1 VAPQREWL
9 EKDYYAVLGVSS
21 DADQKAVT
29 KAYRALARKLHP
41 DANPGD
47 AAAEERFKEVSAA
60 YDVVGDPEKR
70 KEYDEVRALAARG
83 GGFGPGGFGPGG
95 PGGFGG
101 EPVDLGDLGDLGSLF
116 GNLFGR
122 GGGRGP
128 GGPAGPAGRR
138 PQRGADIQAELHL
151 SFEDAVDGI
160 TTSVR
165 LLADAVCSTCHG
177 DGARPGTSP
186 KVCPQCAGQGV
197 VAEDQGP
204 FSFSSP
210 CPRCGGR
217 GSVIEDPCPTCS
229 GSGIERRPREV
240 KVRIPAGVTD
250 GTRIRVKGRG
260 APGRDGGPAGDLFV
274 VCRVTPHRL
283 FRVDGRNLTLT
294 LPVTFPEAALGA
306 DVAVPTLHGDPVT
319 VRIPPGTPHGRRL
332 RVRGKGVAAKAGTG
346 DLIVTVEV
354 AVPTKLTAAQR
365 KVVEELRALT
375 AEESPRAH
383 LFPATM
389 GEQPEEEVV
398 S

>member
-1 VAPQREWL
+1 MAPQREWL
-9 EKDYYAVLGVSS
+9 EKDYYAVLGVAP

-29 KAYRALARKLHP
+29 KAYRALARQLHP

-47 AAAEERFKEVSAA
+47 ASAEERFKEVSSA
-60 YDVVGDPEKR
+60 YDVVGDPETR

-83 GGFGPGGFGPGG
+83 GGFGPGGFG
-95 PGGFGG
+95 GFDGQN
-101 EPVDLGDLGDLGSLF
+101 VNVGDLGDLGSLF

-122 GGGRGP
+122 GGGGR
-128 GGPAGPAGRR
+128 GPAGPAGRR
-138 PQRGADIQAELHL
+138 PRRGTDLETELHL
-151 SFEDAVDGI
+151 SFTDAVDGV
-160 TTSVR
+160 TTAVR
-165 LLADAVCSTCHG
+165 ILADAVCSTCHG
-177 DGARPGTSP
+177 DGARPGTRP
-186 KVCPQCAGQGV
+186 TTCPQCRGQGV
-197 VAEDQGP
+197 VADDQGP

-260 APGRDGGPAGDLFV
+260 APGRDGGEAGDLFV
-274 VCRVTPHRL
+274 VCRVAPHPL
-283 FRVDGRNLTLT
+283 FRIDGRNLTLT

-319 VRIPPGTPHGRRL
+319 VRIPAGTPNGRRL
-332 RVRGKGVAAKAGTG
+332 RVKGKGVAARAGTG

-354 AVPTKLTAAQR
+354 AVPTRLSAAQR
-365 KVVEELRALT
+365 KVVEELRTLT
-375 AEESPRAH
+375 ADESPRAH

-389 GEQPEEEVV
+389 GEQPASAEESEEEVV

>member
-1 VAPQREWL
+1 MAPQREWL
-9 EKDYYAVLGVSS
+9 EKDYYAVLGVPA

-47 AAAEERFKEVSAA
+47 AAAEERFKEVSSA
-60 YDVVGDPEKR
+60 YDVIGDPDKR

-83 GGFGPGGFGPGG
+83 GGFGPGGFGA
-95 PGGFGG
+95 GGFDGQD
-101 EPVDLGDLGDLGSLF
+101 VDMGDLGSLF

-128 GGPAGPAGRR
+128 GGPGGAAGRR
-138 PQRGADIQAELHL
+138 PRRGVDLETELHL
-151 SFEDAVDGI
+151 SFVDAVDGV

-165 LLADAVCSTCHG
+165 ILADAVCSTCHG

-186 KVCPQCAGQGV
+186 TVCPQCRGQGV
-197 VAEDQGP
+197 VADDQGP
-204 FSFSSP
+204 FSFSTP
-210 CPRCGGR
+210 CPRCCGR
-217 GSVIEDPCPTCS
+217 GSVIPDPCPTCS
-229 GSGIERRPREV
+229 GSGVERRPRDV

-260 APGRDGGPAGDLFV
+260 APGRDGGSAGDLYV
-274 VCRVTPHRL
+274 VCRVAPHEL
-283 FRVDGRNLTLT
+283 FRVEGRNLALT
-294 LPVTFPEAALGA
+294 LPVTFAEAALGA
-306 DVAVPTLHGDPVT
+306 DIAVPTLHGAPVT
-319 VRIPPGTPHGRRL
+319 VRIPAGTPTGRRL
-332 RVRGKGVAAKAGTG
+332 RVRGRGVPAKAGAG
-346 DLIVTVEV
+346 DLLVTVEV

-389 GEQPEEEVV
+389 DEQPSEEEVV

>member
-1 VAPQREWL
+1 MAPQREWL

-21 DADQKAVT
+21 DVDQKALT
-29 KAYRALARKLHP
+29 KAYRKLARELHP

-47 AAAEERFKEVSAA
+47 TRAEERFKEVSAA

-83 GGFGPGGFGPGG
+83 GGFGPGGGFGGFGPGG
-95 PGGFGG
+95 FDGQT
-101 EPVDLGDLGDLGSLF
+101 VNVGDLGDLGSLF
-116 GNLFGR
+116 GGLFNR
-122 GGGRGP
+122 GGGRRGS
-128 GGPAGPAGRR
+128 GGGGPAGRR
-138 PQRGADIQAELHL
+138 PQRGADLETELHL
-151 SFEDAVDGI
+151 SFVDAVDGV

-177 DGARPGTSP
+177 DGAKPGTRPSL
-186 KVCPQCAGQGV
+186 CPTCQGQGV
-197 VAEDQGP
+197 VADDQGP

-229 GSGIERRPREV
+229 GSGVERRPREV

-260 APGRDGGPAGDLFV
+260 APGRDGGDAGDLFV
-274 VCRVTPHRL
+274 ICRVTPHEL
-283 FRVDGRNLTLT
+283 FRVEGANLALT

-306 DVAVPTLHGDPVT
+306 DVAVPTLHGERVT
-319 VRIPPGTPHGRRL
+319 LRIPPGTPTGRKM
-332 RVRGKGVAAKAGTG
+332 RVKGRGVPARAGTG

-354 AVPTKLTAAQR
+354 AVPAKLTAAQR
-365 KVVEELRALT
+365 KVVEDLAALQ
-375 AEESPRAH
+375 ADESPRAH
-383 LFPATM
+383 LFPASATM
-389 GEQPEEEVV
+389 GEEVTA
-398 S
+398 

>member
-1 VAPQREWL
+1 MAPQREWL
-9 EKDYYAVLGVSS
+9 EKDYYAVLGVPS

-47 AAAEERFKEVSAA
+47 AAAEERFKEVSSA
-60 YDVVGDPEKR
+60 YDVVGDPDKR

-83 GGFGPGGFGPGG
+83 GGFGPGGFGGGFGPGG

-101 EPVDLGDLGDLGSLF
+101 ETVDMGDLGSLF

-122 GGGRGP
+122 GGGGGRGP
-128 GGPAGPAGRR
+128 GGPAGRR
-138 PQRGADIQAELHL
+138 PRRGADLEAELHL
-151 SFEDAVDGI
+151 SFTDAVDGV

-165 LLADAVCSTCHG
+165 ILADAVCSTCHG

-186 KVCPQCAGQGV
+186 TVCSQCHGQGV
-197 VAEDQGP
+197 VADDQGP
-204 FSFSSP
+204 FSFSTP

-229 GSGIERRPREV
+229 GSGVERRPREV

-260 APGRDGGPAGDLFV
+260 APGRDGGEAGDLYV
-274 VCRVTPHRL
+274 VCRVAAHDL
-283 FRVDGRNLTLT
+283 FRVDGRNLRITV
-294 LPVTFPEAALGA
+294 PVTFAEATLGA
-306 DVAVPTLHGDPVT
+306 DIAVPTLHGGSVT
-319 VRIPPGTPHGRRL
+319 VRIPAGTPTGRTF
-332 RVRGKGVAAKAGTG
+332 RVRGRGVPAKAGPG
-346 DLIVTVEV
+346 DLLVTVEV

-365 KVVEELRALT
+365 KVVEELGALT
-375 AEESPRAH
+375 ASESPRTH

-389 GEQPEEEVV
+389 GEPEEV
-398 S
+398 STS